1 MRSEWANLP
10 CEVREAVVERTGLVR
25 EVRPV
30 TAGSNAELAA
40 VVDGSAGPTFV
51 KAGTISGH
59 EDGRQARA
67 LRREAAINP
76 HVREF
81 APRLH
86 WTVEAGGWLVLGFE
100 HVDGRHADYAP
111 GSPDLNTVAAFIR
124 ELHML
129 ACPEAVEMR
138 VERRWEGFADDVS
151 VLAGET
157 LLHTDLNPRNLLITR
172 SGRPYVVDWAFASRG
187 AAWIEVGQVIP
198 WLIHAGHSP
207 AEAEA
212 WADQIPAW
220 RQADPA
226 AIDLYAQVSA
236 ERWRRHS
243 QANPRPSGGVP
254 EYVTVRERWAR
265 HRLRR

>member
-1 MRSEWANLP
+1 MRSTWVDLP
-10 CEVREAVVERTGLVR
+10 HEVRDAVAEQTGLVR

-40 VVDGSAGPTFV
+40 VVDGSVGLTFV
-51 KAGTISGH
+51 KAATIS
-59 EDGRQARA
+59 GRQARA
-67 LRREAAINP
+67 LRREAEINP

-86 WTVEAGGWLVLGFE
+86 WTVETGGWLVLGFE
-100 HVDGRHADYAP
+100 HVEGRHANYAP

-129 ACPEAVEMR
+129 ACPDVVEMR
-138 VERRWEGFADDVS
+138 VERRWEGLAEDVS
-151 VLAGET
+151 VLAGAT
-157 LLHTDLNPRNLLITR
+157 LLHTDLNPRNFLITR
-172 SGRPYVVDWAFASRG
+172 FGRPYVVDWAFASRG
-187 AAWIEVGQVIP
+187 AAWIEAGQVIP

-212 WADQIPAW
+212 WADQVPAW
-220 RQADPA
+220 KLADPA

-236 ERWRRHS
+236 ERWRLHS
-243 QANPRPSGGVP
+243 QANPRPSGEVP

-265 HRLRR
+265 HRAR